1 MIKKTLITIILNK
14 KTILLSLFF
23 LSFLLLTNTSY
34 GLDLSQFDD
43 PSIKGTAKFILT
55 VNDLLNTFIWPIL
68 IMIGGLLD
76 NSILFGGGMEARLLE
91 IWIPVRNLVNL
102 VFVVGLMGVAIYNMT
117 GLADDSGMAGL
128 KGFLPKIIIGIIA
141 INFSFL
147 GIKVFLDVITVST
160 SAVFA
165 LPDQVSE
172 GLAKLEIS
180 NDPDKQKI
188 FCLSIAG
195 QKASDH
201 KASDAFQTYQNN
213 VAVAKAVR
221 ATEDLGCTTAE
232 CQEAK
237 DFYLK
242 SNLCN
247 GFELSDKG
255 KSYFSSFGSQNV
267 ALAMALDLSEI
278 VAYSDVPLDIENV
291 EKVLISLLI
300 SLIMYFIYAVS
311 FIALFAVLLGRLVV
325 LWVVIAVSPVLVLAM
340 AVPALGNK
348 VSALNTAKDKFIKN
362 AIAPLIISVA
372 MTIGWIMLKSIKS
385 VNSIGTETLVFSS
398 GDAGLPVIGLSTMQD
413 VVVGIG
419 VIAVTWIAIT
429 SAMSDTIAKAF
440 TDKLFGVTKA
450 IGSKIASLPISAN
463 VIPIKIDGQMT
474 KASLGSFMQEGNK
487 LFGANRYTDL
497 NMVQTNLRPEVKNLK
512 VITDPAKRLALIGAT
527 TEEPN
532 VVQAGIKGLSEGD
545 KRAMIALLNIPEN
558 KQKWDAF
565 MNDEPPTQQQLMALQ
580 DAIKSQPN
588 IPAFN

>member
-527 TEEPN
+527 TETPA
-532 VVQAGIKGLSEGD
+532 VVKQGIKGLKSEEVS
-545 KRAMIALLNIPEN
+545 ALKNLISNAN
-558 KQKWDAF
+558 KSKWEAF
-565 MNDEPPTQQQLMALQ
+565 MNDESPNQQQLKELQ
-580 DAIKSQPN
+580 DAIKSQQN